1 MARRKKTEKREL
13 SHEDIPR
20 NTRATARRLLGRM
33 ARQWWKLLLVA
44 GAALLSSASSSMAA
58 CRLNTLT
65 TRLPAYSSSTLPVS
79 APMAA
84 ILPP

>member
-33 ARQWWKLLLVA
+33 ARQWWKLLPVALVLRG
-44 GAALLSSASSSMAA
+44 GAAQLRLLHRHAPGGWNGH
-58 CRLNTLT
+58 R
-65 TRLPAYSSSTLPVS
+65 PAGGRHPGL
-79 APMAA
+79 
-84 ILPP
+84 